1 MKQRY
6 EGVEALAIGALI
18 VGGILVLSSVA
29 VFGLGLH
36 SRSEITAFLGA
47 VFLLY
52 VVLHHLYLRRA
63 GRR

>member
-29 VFGLGLH
+29 VFGLGL
-36 SRSEITAFLGA
+36 RSPFQINVFLGA

-52 VVLHHLYLRRA
+52 VVLHHLYLGRA